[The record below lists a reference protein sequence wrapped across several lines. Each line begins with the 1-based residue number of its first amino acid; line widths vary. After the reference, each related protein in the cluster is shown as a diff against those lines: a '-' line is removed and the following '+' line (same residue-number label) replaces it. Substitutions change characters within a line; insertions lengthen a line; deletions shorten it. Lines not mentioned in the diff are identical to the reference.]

1 MHGGRAQL
9 KGYFFMFFFFFFFGA
24 LEFCFEESLTY
35 DPLHTYLL
43 QQLIIYVGEVV
54 SAIYMLTLV

>member
-9 KGYFFMFFFFFFFGA
+9 KGYFFMFFFFFFEEA
-24 LEFCFEESLTY
+24 LESCLEESLTY

>member
-9 KGYFFMFFFFFFFGA
+9 KGYFFMFFFFFFEEA
-24 LEFCFEESLTY
+24 LESCLEESLTY
-35 DPLHTYLL
+35 DPLL